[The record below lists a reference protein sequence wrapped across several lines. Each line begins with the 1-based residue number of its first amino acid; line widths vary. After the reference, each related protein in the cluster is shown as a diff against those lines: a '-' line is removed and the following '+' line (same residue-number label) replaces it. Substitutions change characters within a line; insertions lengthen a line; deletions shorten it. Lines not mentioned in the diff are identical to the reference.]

1 MTRTRQRTSE
11 ERFGGGWIS
20 SRGVECCQLSIRHL
34 SATIMRAHAHKHE
47 WSMVVCS
54 GWMCHWCL
62 GGSNM
67 SVRCPQDSSKLV
79 ATQGDP
85 GLLDE
90 FFMGKWDMMLPSNVP
105 AAYVCCTRFTFGM
118 LSMCTGQVFQPLSLP
133 SQTI

>member
-1 MTRTRQRTSE
+1 MLRVDVPLVPW
-11 ERFGGGWIS
+11 RFKY
-20 SRGVECCQLSIRHL
+20 ECALS
-34 SATIMRAHAHKHE
+34 
-47 WSMVVCS
+47 
-54 GWMCHWCL
+54 
-62 GGSNM
+62 
-67 SVRCPQDSSKLV
+67 QDSSKLV